1 MNTFLAFAC
10 ALGIG
15 IGIILIIMELTRT
28 PTKPSRNTRAQ
39 SPLAKLKSKIGPH
52 QTMALAIG
60 IVAGLLI
67 FWRTGWL
74 VTLIAVPAA
83 AVLLPPLFSTARSK
97 DEIAKLEA
105 LESWARSL
113 SGLISTGATS
123 LSQAVTTSLPNSP
136 EVIRPEL
143 NNLVARLNTRW
154 TPRRAFKA
162 FANDLNDPTADLLAA
177 HLILASTIR
186 VSGLSDAL
194 DDLAQTIFE
203 EIRQRREIDAA
214 RETNRTTAKWVTII
228 TLGTMVGAATVMA
241 DFFSVYQ
248 TPIGQGILLLIVAAY
263 AGTLKW
269 MHSLSKPDLPPRIL
283 VDAKGA
289 TA

>member
-1 MNTFLAFAC
+1 MNTFLAIAC

-39 SPLAKLKSKIGPH
+39 SPIAKLKTKIGPH
-52 QTMALAIG
+52 QTLALTIG

-83 AVLLPPLFSTARSK
+83 AVLLPPLFSNARSK

-105 LESWARSL
+105 LESWSRSL

-162 FANDLNDPTADLLAA
+162 FANELDDPTADLLAA

-203 EIRQRREIDAA
+203 EIRQRREIEAA

-289 TA
+289 TT